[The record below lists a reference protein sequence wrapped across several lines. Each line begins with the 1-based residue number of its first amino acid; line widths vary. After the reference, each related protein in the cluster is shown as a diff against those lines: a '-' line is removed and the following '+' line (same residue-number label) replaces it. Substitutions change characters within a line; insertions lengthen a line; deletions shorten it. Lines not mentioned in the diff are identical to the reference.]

1 MKALWSPL
9 VSQVSGSMGSLCAA
23 SNRYGFYLR
32 YRNGPDNS
40 ASTYWQAIRD
50 NNLSLMARWQS
61 LTGDKRFEWCAASQY
76 HLRSYSFG
84 KQSTLP
90 GYNYYLSVN
99 NNRFLCGL
107 SPDDTPPPYG
117 VAVMPDNLELS
128 SNVSLQNLELSY
140 TNSLTNEY
148 YTKIFITKP
157 LPASLTYYRNE
168 FRFLESSGTEQLPSL
183 DISSSYAARFLLPFA
198 VGDVIVVKLVNF
210 NSNFGACS
218 QPFEKRFVIAT

>member
-9 VSQVSGSMGSLCAA
+9 VSQVSGSMGSIVAA
-23 SNRYGFYLR
+23 SNRYGSYMRF
-32 YRNGPDNS
+32 RNGPDNS

-50 NNLSLMARWQS
+50 NNLSLMARWKT
-61 LTGDKRFEWCAASQY
+61 LTGEQRIAWNLASSY
-76 HLRSYSFG
+76 HLKSYSFG

-117 VAVMPDNLELS
+117 VAVMPDNVSLS
-128 SNVSLQNLELSY
+128 SDVSLQNLEISYINDLS
-140 TNSLTNEY
+140 NEY

-157 LPASLTYYRNE
+157 LSASLTYYNNQY
-168 FRFLESSGTEQLPSL
+168 RFLESSGAEQMPSM
-183 DISSSYAARFLLPFA
+183 DISSSYGSRFLLPFA
-198 VGDVIVVKLVNF
+198 VGDAIAVRLINF

-218 QPFEKRFVIAT
+218 QPFEKRFVIAA